1 MINISTKCAALLLSK
16 SVPTMCAVHSGA
28 TVRVLFLML
37 IENNLQK
44 TVEKEMLAASV
55 M

>member
-1 MINISTKCAALLLSK
+1 MLLFFCLDLYK
-16 SVPTMCAVHSGA
+16 QCVVHCGA
-28 TVRVLFLML
+28 MVHVLFLML

-44 TVEKEMLAASV
+44 TVKKEMLAVSV

>member
-1 MINISTKCAALLLSK
+1 VLFFLLPVTVLAI
-16 SVPTMCAVHSGA
+16 CAVHSGA
-28 TVRVLFLML
+28 MIRVLLLML

-44 TVEKEMLAASV
+44 IVKKEMLAASV

>member
-1 MINISTKCAALLLSK
+1 MECVALLLSRA
-16 SVPTMCAVHSGA
+16 VLTMCAVHCGA
-28 TVRVLFLML
+28 MVHVLCLML

-44 TVEKEMLAASV
+44 TVKKEMLAVSV

>member
-1 MINISTKCAALLLSK
+1 MNYAALLLYR
-16 SVPTMCAVHSGA
+16 SVLTMCAIHAGA
-28 TVRVLFLML
+28 MVRVLFLML

-44 TVEKEMLAASV
+44 IVKKEMLAASV